1 MLVNGGGAVT
11 LQFQRSPFKALT
23 RTSYIPWNQIHVIEP
38 VVMASSGG
46 AGISWAEE
54 DTSLKLS
61 YSEPCLPHHFDKMKP
76 LLFSSHQPSW
86 HQGPPYQRTIFADSG
101 VVQEAVQVPGAWES
115 AGGARAWAQA
125 AQGAQGP
132 QAWERLAAAAQR
144 RVWLEAP
151 PRLSVQ
157 EGASWARPSWR
168 EAPSRGWRSRR
179 LGQWWKAGSWKAALV
194 AWRAVGA
201 AWGRW

>member
-46 AGISWAEE
+46 VGISWAEE

-76 LLFSSHQPSW
+76 LLFSSHQPSR
-86 HQGPPYQRTIFADSG
+86 HQGPPHQRTIFADSG
-101 VVQEAVQVPGAWES
+101 VVQEAVQVPGSNIIIIIIIIIAIIIIIMMTIIFSTSS
-115 AGGARAWAQA
+115 AGHS
-125 AQGAQGP
+125 
-132 QAWERLAAAAQR
+132 LAILTQPHTPISKVKHFA
-144 RVWLEAP
+144 
-151 PRLSVQ
+151 
-157 EGASWARPSWR
+157 
-168 EAPSRGWRSRR
+168 
-179 LGQWWKAGSWKAALV
+179 
-194 AWRAVGA
+194 
-201 AWGRW
+201 

>member
-46 AGISWAEE
+46 VGISWAEE

-76 LLFSSHQPSW
+76 LLFSSHQPSR
-86 HQGPPYQRTIFADSG
+86 HQGPPHQRTIFADSG
-101 VVQEAVQVPGAWES
+101 VVQEAVQVPGSNIIIIIIITRPKPAF
-115 AGGARAWAQA
+115 GR
-125 AQGAQGP
+125 QG
-132 QAWERLAAAAQR
+132 L
-144 RVWLEAP
+144 
-151 PRLSVQ
+151 
-157 EGASWARPSWR
+157 
-168 EAPSRGWRSRR
+168 
-179 LGQWWKAGSWKAALV
+179 AGSWGQDTDEVSTFLVFLTSHFAPAALSSDLINL
-194 AWRAVGA
+194 GP
-201 AWGRW
+201 